1 VRIGVITTS
10 FPRWPGDYAGSFVEE
25 SVRRLLRD
33 GHSVDIVAAGE
44 AGNPPRT
51 ARSLTSLAPVELEDP
66 MAAELGAAVRLARV
80 PMPCSPS
87 PALPNLFYERG
98 APEVLERGLPSAWL
112 QAAAFCAGLCA
123 RVDAWAPAWDEIHA
137 HWLLPCALLA
147 RAASLRRRAPGRD
160 PLWASGRDRD
170 PGHCPRAL
178 GATRSPPSVHGHA
191 HSGDVALLERLA
203 GGAALA
209 RWLGRELG
217 DVTFASADLQR
228 RFLGLVGGTTRART
242 HVAPAVV
249 PRVLVSSPGP
259 RGAARSDAR
268 APSAAQPGD
277 PQAVAL
283 GSAPRGF
290 ILAVGRLVPIKG
302 FDVLLRA
309 AALAEARSGAKAVVV
324 ILGDGPE
331 RARLTRSALRLGVEL
346 RLPGFVQ
353 RAEVDTWLRAASV
366 YVQPSRTLWHGRTE
380 GLPVSTL
387 EALAHGVP
395 VIASDSGGL
404 AELAAPAPPDAA
416 GSAIQIFRAGD
427 HRALATMLEGVLAAR
442 WQEEHR
448 REARNLAPGQVSAA

>member
-44 AGNPPRT
+44 AGNPPRS
-51 ARSLTSLAPVELEDP
+51 AFGLLAPVDLEDP
-66 MAAELGAAVRLARV
+66 MAAALGAAVRLARV
-80 PMPCSPS
+80 PMPCARS
-87 PALPNLFYERG
+87 AVPNLFYDQG

-147 RAASLRRRAPGRD
+147 RAASLRRPAPGRD
-160 PLWASGRDRD
+160 PLLASGPGRRDR
-170 PGHCPRAL
+170 GLCPRVP
-178 GATRSPPSVHGHA
+178 GARRPLPAVHGHA

-209 RWLGRELG
+209 RWLGQELA
-217 DVTFASADLQR
+217 DVTFASADLRR

-242 HVAPAVV
+242 HVASPVV
-249 PRVLVSSPGP
+249 PRAAVSWPEPCGT
-259 RGAARSDAR
+259 ASDAR
-268 APSAAQPGD
+268 ALSADQPGD
-277 PQAVAL
+277 PQAAAV
-283 GSAPRGF
+283 GPAPGGF

-302 FDVLLRA
+302 FDLLLRA

-331 RARLTRSALRLGVEL
+331 RARLTRSALGLGIDL
-346 RLPGFVQ
+346 RLPGFIP
-353 RAEVDTWLRAASV
+353 RAEVDTWLRAAGV
-366 YVQPSRTLWHGRTE
+366 YVQPSRALWNGRTE

-387 EALAHGVP
+387 EALAHGIP

-404 AELAAPAPPDAA
+404 AELAQPAQPDGA
-416 GSAIQIFRAGD
+416 GSPIQVFRAGD
-427 HRALATMLEGVLAAR
+427 HRALATRLEGFLDAR
-442 WQEEHR
+442 R
-448 REARNLAPGQVSAA
+448 RERHPPGARNLAHGEVSAA